1 MRLTLLTAA
10 CHRPEA
16 WKLCELWF
24 SRQTLQP
31 FQWVVVDDDE
41 IQTKCTLGQQYIYK
55 PEFRGPDSLKNKVR
69 FAITSKLIK
78 GDALVFAEN
87 DDFFAPNW
95 LQFCADKLQKHDMI
109 GEGNAIYYNVRGRFW
124 NRHNNMQHASLC
136 ATAVHTSILQA
147 VSSACSHPDAWIDDM
162 LWRKPLNKMVFD
174 PMHTNSGKPMVV
186 GIKGMPGR
194 VGYGWQHVRRPPDAH
209 DDPTLEYLYR
219 LIGDDAENYTEY
231 YNPDENPR

>member
-1 MRLTLLTAA
+1 MRITVLTP
-10 CHRPEA
+10 CCNRPEA
-16 WKLCELWF
+16 FALCEKYMK
-24 SRQTLQP
+24 RQTLKP
-31 FQWVVVDDDE
+31 FQWLCIDDDE
-41 IQTKCTLGQQYIYK
+41 PKTVCTMGQDYIYR
-55 PEFRGPDSLKNKVR
+55 PEFKGPESLKNKVR
-69 FAITSKLIK
+69 LAATTKLIK
-78 GDALVFAEN
+78 GDAVVVVEN
-87 DDFFAPNW
+87 DDAYHPRW
-95 LQFCADKLQKHDMI
+95 LEFCAEKLRTYDMI

-147 VSSACSHPDAWIDDM
+147 VSSSCSHPEAWIDDM

-219 LIGDDAENYTEY
+219 LIGNDAENYEQY
-231 YNPDENPR
+231 YDENPL